1 MLTELLEVIRH
12 VLVGSGSEVEVV
24 NLIDFTDRRG
34 HDYAVNLRRCVG
46 YMFATV
52 VAASVVGSPENQVLR
67 IRPLG
72 RRIFR

>member
-34 HDYAVNLRRCVG
+34 HDYAVDLRRCVG
-46 YMFATV
+46 YV